1 MPKDGL
7 LVTQWLCHRV
17 EAPKPHDCID
27 KLLWNIR
34 HGYCQAKSKYQEMKG
49 DQRPLKKKKSK

>member
-1 MPKDGL
+1 MAKDGL
-7 LVTQWLCHRV
+7 FVTQWLCHRV

-27 KLLWNIR
+27 FYFWNIR

-49 DQRPLKKKKSK
+49 DQRPLKKK